1 MKKDLVCGVL
11 SILCAVALMACCL
24 YDIESRLDSL
34 RSQKQVH
41 EMFDLPK

>member
-11 SILCAVALMACCL
+11 SILCATALFACCL

-34 RSQKQVH
+34 RSQKQIGA
-41 EMFDLPK
+41 MLNNAK